1 MKLLITGAA
10 GQLGQAFVS
19 ALQLRSDIEFVACS
33 RRDLDITDANNLRQV
48 IKQTQPDFV
57 INTAAYTQVDLAESE
72 IDSAYLVNQ
81 TGAANLAKTCQE
93 LDIPLLHFSTDCVF
107 DGKKQGA
114 YSEDDPTQALGVY
127 GASKLAGEKAV
138 QQLCA
143 KYLIFRVSWLFSE
156 FGHNFVKTMLEL
168 GSTREQLRVV
178 SDQIGKPTCAA
189 EVVRVVLEI
198 LPALYS
204 ELDSELDS
212 ESDKNLDSK
221 WGTYHLAQPDV
232 ISWHGFAEAI
242 FTQAICE
249 RAGFEKSGL
258 ERTGFVKRVREILP
272 IPTDGYPTAAQRP
285 ANSTLDSTKLQQ
297 TFGITLIGWQ
307 QSLAQTLSAL
317 ELKQPKNETAQS
329 DE

>member
-19 ALQLRSDIEFVACS
+19 ALKQRSDIEFIACN
-33 RRDLDITDANNLRQV
+33 RNDLDITNANNVRQV
-48 IKQTQPDFV
+48 ITQAQPDFV

-72 IDSAYLVNQ
+72 MDKAYLVNQ
-81 TGAANLAKTCQE
+81 TGAASLAQVCQQ

-114 YSEDDPTQALGVY
+114 YTENDPTQALGVY

-138 QQLCA
+138 EQFCN
-143 KYLIFRVSWLFSE
+143 KHLIFRVSWLFSE
-156 FGHNFVKTMLEL
+156 FGHNFVKTMLAL

-189 EVVRVVLEI
+189 EVVRVILEI
-198 LPALYS
+198 LPTLYN
-204 ELDSELDS
+204 EFDS

-221 WGTYHLAQPDV
+221 WGIYHLAQPDV
-232 ISWHGFAEAI
+232 ISWHGFAQAI
-242 FTQAICE
+242 FSQVVFD
-249 RAGFEKSGL
+249 REKLS
-258 ERTGFVKRVREILP
+258 VKEILP
-272 IPTDGYPTAAQRP
+272 IPTSGYPTPAQRP
-285 ANSTLDSTKLQQ
+285 ANSALDSTKLQQ
-297 TFGITLIGWQ
+297 TFGIALIDWQ

-317 ELKQPKNETAQS
+317 EITESKNETAQS

>member
-19 ALQLRSDIEFVACS
+19 ALKQRSDIEFIACN
-33 RRDLDITDANNLRQV
+33 RNDLDITNANNTRQV
-48 IKQTQPDFV
+48 ITQAEPDFV

-72 IDSAYLVNQ
+72 MDKAYLVNQ
-81 TGAANLAKTCQE
+81 TGAANLAQVCQQ

-114 YSEDDPTQALGVY
+114 YTENDPTQALGVY

-138 QQLCA
+138 EQLCT
-143 KYLIFRVSWLFSE
+143 KHLIFRVSWLFSE

-178 SDQIGKPTCAA
+178 SDQVGKPTCAA
-189 EVVRVVLEI
+189 EVVRVILEI
-198 LPALYS
+198 LPTLYN
-204 ELDSELDS
+204 EFDS

-221 WGTYHLAQPDV
+221 WGIYHLAQPDV
-232 ISWHGFAEAI
+232 ISWHGFAKAI
-242 FTQAICE
+242 FAQAIFAQAVIN
-249 RAGFEKSGL
+249 RDRL
-258 ERTGFVKRVREILP
+258 RVKEILP
-272 IPTDGYPTAAQRP
+272 IPTTGYPTAAQRP
-285 ANSTLDSTKLQQ
+285 ANSTLDCRKLQE
-297 TFGITLIGWQ
+297 TFGVTLIDWQ

-317 ELKQPKNETAQS
+317 EITESKNETAQS

>member
-19 ALQLRSDIEFVACS
+19 ALKQRSDIEFIACN
-33 RRDLDITDANNLRQV
+33 RNDLDITNANNVRQV
-48 IKQTQPDFV
+48 ITQAQPDFV

-72 IDSAYLVNQ
+72 MDKAYLVNQ
-81 TGAANLAKTCQE
+81 TGAASLAQVCQQ

-114 YSEDDPTQALGVY
+114 YTENDPTEALGVY

-138 QQLCA
+138 EQFCT
-143 KYLIFRVSWLFSE
+143 KHLIFRVSWLFSE
-156 FGHNFVKTMLEL
+156 FGHNFVKTMLAL

-189 EVVRVVLEI
+189 EVVRVILEI
-198 LPALYS
+198 LPTLYT
-204 ELDSELDS
+204 EFDS

-221 WGTYHLAQPDV
+221 WGIYHLAQPDV
-232 ISWHGFAEAI
+232 ISWHGFAQAI
-242 FTQAICE
+242 FSQVVFD
-249 RAGFEKSGL
+249 REKLS
-258 ERTGFVKRVREILP
+258 VKEILP
-272 IPTDGYPTAAQRP
+272 IPTSGYPTPAQRP
-285 ANSTLDSTKLQQ
+285 ANSALDSTKLQQ
-297 TFGITLIGWQ
+297 TFGIALIDWQ

-317 ELKQPKNETAQS
+317 EITESKNETAQS

>member
-19 ALQLRSDIEFVACS
+19 ALKQRSDIEFIACN
-33 RRDLDITDANNLRQV
+33 RNDLDITNDNNVRQV
-48 IKQTQPDFV
+48 ITQAQPDFV

-72 IDSAYLVNQ
+72 MDKAYLVNQ
-81 TGAANLAKTCQE
+81 TGAASLAQVCQQ

-114 YSEDDPTQALGVY
+114 YTENDATQALGVY

-138 QQLCA
+138 EQFCN
-143 KYLIFRVSWLFSE
+143 KHLIFRVSWLFSE
-156 FGHNFVKTMLEL
+156 FGHNFVKTMLAL

-189 EVVRVVLEI
+189 EVVRVILEI
-198 LPALYS
+198 LPTLYT
-204 ELDSELDS
+204 EFDS

-221 WGTYHLAQPDV
+221 WGIYHLAQPDV
-232 ISWHGFAEAI
+232 ISWRGFAQAI
-242 FTQAICE
+242 FE
-249 RAGFEKSGL
+249 RAISAKS
-258 ERTGFVKRVREILP
+258 VKEILP
-272 IPTDGYPTAAQRP
+272 IPTTGYPTAAQRP
-285 ANSTLDSTKLQQ
+285 ANSELDCRKLQE
-297 TFGITLIGWQ
+297 TFGIALIDWQ

-317 ELKQPKNETAQS
+317 EITESKNETAQS

>member
-19 ALQLRSDIEFVACS
+19 ALKQRSDIEFIACN
-33 RRDLDITDANNLRQV
+33 RNDLDITNANNTRQV
-48 IKQTQPDFV
+48 ITQAEPDFV

-72 IDSAYLVNQ
+72 MDKAYLVNQ
-81 TGAANLAKTCQE
+81 TGAANLAQVCQQ

-114 YSEDDPTQALGVY
+114 YTENDPTQAGGVY

-138 QQLCA
+138 EQFCT

-156 FGHNFVKTMLEL
+156 FGHNFVKTMLDL

-198 LPALYS
+198 LAR
-204 ELDSELDS
+204 LDNTPN
-212 ESDKNLDSK
+212 KKLDSK
-221 WGTYHLAQPDV
+221 WGIYHLAQPEV
-232 ISWHGFAEAI
+232 ISWHGFAQAI
-242 FTQAICE
+242 FTQSVIN
-249 RAGFEKSGL
+249 RDRL
-258 ERTGFVKRVREILP
+258 RVKEILP
-272 IPTDGYPTAAQRP
+272 IPTTGYPTAAQRP
-285 ANSTLDSTKLQQ
+285 ANSTLDCRKLQE
-297 TFGITLIGWQ
+297 TFVITLIDWQ

-317 ELKQPKNETAQS
+317 EITESKNETAQS

>member
-19 ALQLRSDIEFVACS
+19 ALKQRSDIEFIACN
-33 RRDLDITDANNLRQV
+33 RNDLDITNANNVRQV
-48 IKQTQPDFV
+48 ITQAQPDFV

-72 IDSAYLVNQ
+72 MDKAYLVNQ
-81 TGAANLAKTCQE
+81 TGAASLAQVCQQ

-114 YSEDDPTQALGVY
+114 YTENDATQALGVY

-138 QQLCA
+138 EQFCT
-143 KYLIFRVSWLFSE
+143 KHLIFRVSWLFSE
-156 FGHNFVKTMLEL
+156 FGHNFVKTMLAL

-189 EVVRVVLEI
+189 EVVRVILEI
-198 LPALYS
+198 LPTLYN
-204 ELDSELDS
+204 EFDS

-221 WGTYHLAQPDV
+221 WGIYHLAQPDV
-232 ISWHGFAEAI
+232 ISWHGFAQAI
-242 FTQAICE
+242 FSQVVFD
-249 RAGFEKSGL
+249 REKLS
-258 ERTGFVKRVREILP
+258 VKEILP
-272 IPTDGYPTAAQRP
+272 LPTSGYPTPAQRP
-285 ANSTLDSTKLQQ
+285 ANSALDSTKLQQ
-297 TFGITLIGWQ
+297 TFGIALIDWQ

-317 ELKQPKNETAQS
+317 EITESKNETAQS

>member
-19 ALQLRSDIEFVACS
+19 ALKQRSDIEFIACN
-33 RRDLDITDANNLRQV
+33 RNDLDITNANNTRQV
-48 IKQTQPDFV
+48 ITQAEPDFV

-72 IDSAYLVNQ
+72 MDKAYLVNQ
-81 TGAANLAKTCQE
+81 TGAASLAQVCQQ

-114 YSEDDPTQALGVY
+114 YNEDDQTQALGVY

-138 QQLCA
+138 EQLCT
-143 KYLIFRVSWLFSE
+143 KHLIFRVSWLFSE

-178 SDQIGKPTCAA
+178 SDQVGKPTCAA
-189 EVVRVVLEI
+189 EVVRVILEI
-198 LPALYS
+198 LPTLYN
-204 ELDSELDS
+204 EFDS

-221 WGTYHLAQPDV
+221 WGIYHLAQPDV
-232 ISWHGFAEAI
+232 ISWHGFAQAI
-242 FTQAICE
+242 FSQVVFD
-249 RAGFEKSGL
+249 REKLS
-258 ERTGFVKRVREILP
+258 VKEILP
-272 IPTDGYPTAAQRP
+272 IPTSGYPTPAQRP
-285 ANSTLDSTKLQQ
+285 ANSALDSTKLQQ
-297 TFGITLIGWQ
+297 TFGIALIDWQ

-317 ELKQPKNETAQS
+317 EITESKNETAQS

>member
-1 MKLLITGAA
+1 VKLLITGAA

-19 ALQLRSDIEFVACS
+19 ALKQRSDIEFIACN
-33 RRDLDITDANNLRQV
+33 RNDLDITNANNVRQV
-48 IKQTQPDFV
+48 ITQAQPDFV

-72 IDSAYLVNQ
+72 MDKAYLVNQ
-81 TGAANLAKTCQE
+81 TGAASLAQVCQQ

-114 YSEDDPTQALGVY
+114 YTENDPTEALGVY

-138 QQLCA
+138 EQFCT
-143 KYLIFRVSWLFSE
+143 KHLIFRVSWLFSE
-156 FGHNFVKTMLEL
+156 FGHNFVKTMLAL

-189 EVVRVVLEI
+189 EVVRVILEI
-198 LPALYS
+198 LPTLYN
-204 ELDSELDS
+204 EFDS

-221 WGTYHLAQPDV
+221 WGIYHLAQPDV
-232 ISWHGFAEAI
+232 ISWHGFAQAI
-242 FTQAICE
+242 FSQVVFD
-249 RAGFEKSGL
+249 REKLS
-258 ERTGFVKRVREILP
+258 VKEILP
-272 IPTDGYPTAAQRP
+272 IPTSGYPTPAQRP
-285 ANSTLDSTKLQQ
+285 ANSALDSTKLQQ
-297 TFGITLIGWQ
+297 TFGIALIDWQ

-317 ELKQPKNETAQS
+317 EITESKNETAQS

>member
-19 ALQLRSDIEFVACS
+19 ALESRSDIEFVACS
-33 RRDLDITDANNLRQV
+33 RRDLDITDVNNVRKV
-48 IKQTQPDFV
+48 IDQTQPDFV
-57 INTAAYTQVDLAESE
+57 INTAAYTQVDLAETE
-72 IDSAYLVNQ
+72 IDRAYLVNQ
-81 TGAANLAKTCQE
+81 TAVANLANICQQ

-114 YSEDDPTQALGVY
+114 YREDDPTQALGVY

-198 LPALYS
+198 LPALCD
-204 ELDSELDS
+204 ELDNEFDQ
-212 ESDKNLDSK
+212 KLDSK
-221 WGTYHLAQPDV
+221 WGIYHLAQPDV
-232 ISWHGFAEAI
+232 ISWHGFAKAI
-242 FTQAICE
+242 FSQVDCDQ
-249 RAGFEKSGL
+249 KKLS
-258 ERTGFVKRVREILP
+258 VKEILP
-272 IPTDGYPTAAQRP
+272 IPTAGYPTAAQRP
-285 ANSTLDSTKLQQ
+285 ANSALDSTKLQQ
-297 TFGITLIGWQ
+297 TFGIALIDWQ
-307 QSLAQTLSAL
+307 QSLAETLMAL
-317 ELKQPKNETAQS
+317 EITEPQNETAQR

>member
-19 ALQLRSDIEFVACS
+19 ALKQRSDIEFIACN
-33 RRDLDITDANNLRQV
+33 RNDLDITNANNVRQV
-48 IKQTQPDFV
+48 ITQAQPDFV

-72 IDSAYLVNQ
+72 MDKAYLVNQ
-81 TGAANLAKTCQE
+81 TGAASLAQVCQQ

-114 YSEDDPTQALGVY
+114 YTENDATQALGVY

-138 QQLCA
+138 EQFCT
-143 KYLIFRVSWLFSE
+143 KHLIFRVSWLFSE
-156 FGHNFVKTMLEL
+156 FGHNFVKTMLAL
-168 GSTREQLRVV
+168 GSTREQLRLV

-189 EVVRVVLEI
+189 EVVRVILEI
-198 LPALYS
+198 LPTLYN
-204 ELDSELDS
+204 EFDS

-221 WGTYHLAQPDV
+221 WGIYHLAQPDV
-232 ISWHGFAEAI
+232 ISWHGFAQAI
-242 FTQAICE
+242 FSQVVFD
-249 RAGFEKSGL
+249 REKLS
-258 ERTGFVKRVREILP
+258 VKEILP
-272 IPTDGYPTAAQRP
+272 IPTSGYPTPAQRP
-285 ANSTLDSTKLQQ
+285 ANSALDSTKLQQ
-297 TFGITLIGWQ
+297 TFGIALIDWQ

-317 ELKQPKNETAQS
+317 EITESKNETAQS

>member
-19 ALQLRSDIEFVACS
+19 ALKQRSDIEFIACN
-33 RRDLDITDANNLRQV
+33 RNDLDITNANNVRQV
-48 IKQTQPDFV
+48 ITQAQPDFV

-72 IDSAYLVNQ
+72 MDKAYLVNQ
-81 TGAANLAKTCQE
+81 TGAASLAQVCQQ

-114 YSEDDPTQALGVY
+114 YTENDATQALGVY

-138 QQLCA
+138 EQFCN
-143 KYLIFRVSWLFSE
+143 KHLIFRVSWLFSE
-156 FGHNFVKTMLEL
+156 FGHNFVKTMLAL

-189 EVVRVVLEI
+189 EVVRVILEI
-198 LPALYS
+198 LPTLYN
-204 ELDSELDS
+204 EFDS

-221 WGTYHLAQPDV
+221 WGIYHLAQPDV
-232 ISWHGFAEAI
+232 ISWHGFAQAI
-242 FTQAICE
+242 FSQVVFD
-249 RAGFEKSGL
+249 REKLS
-258 ERTGFVKRVREILP
+258 VKEILP
-272 IPTDGYPTAAQRP
+272 IPTSGYPTPAQRP
-285 ANSTLDSTKLQQ
+285 ANSALDSTKLQQ
-297 TFGITLIGWQ
+297 TFGIALIDWQ

-317 ELKQPKNETAQS
+317 EITESKNETAQS